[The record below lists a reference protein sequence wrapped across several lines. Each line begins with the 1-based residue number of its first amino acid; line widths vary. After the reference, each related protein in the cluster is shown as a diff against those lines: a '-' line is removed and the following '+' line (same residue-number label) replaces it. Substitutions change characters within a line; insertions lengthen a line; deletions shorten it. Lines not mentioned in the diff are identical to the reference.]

1 MCHNTEEWCKI
12 WRGTDLRFE
21 KWHEEFGE
29 FWLNTQKSQNLHFNG
44 LLLTKVYN
52 VFKLKRYSYA
62 SLYWRSMQTLKEK
75 WVGVSYMTWGI
86 WGILPEHLKVL
97 KFALWETFLSKVY
110 NVELK
115 TYREVMCHDTEGWCN
130 ISRKTDWWF
139 EEWHKEFG

>member
-21 KWHEEFGE
+21 KWHEEFG
-29 FWLNTQKSQNLHFNG
+29 KSQNLHFNG
-44 LLLTKVYN
+44 LLLTKVTHYN
-52 VFKLKRYSYA
+52 VFKLKRYGRVMRHYTEDRCK
-62 SLYWRSMQTLKEK
+62 LLRKNEF
-75 WVGVSYMTWGI
+75 VVSYMTWGI
-86 WGILPEHLKVL
+86 WWILPEHLKVL

-115 TYREVMCHDTEGWCN
+115 NYRGVMCHDTEGWCD